1 MLSTPQP
8 MGKQFSTTMRC
19 TIRER
24 YLACAGLFLHQNLLT
39 GELSVLLHH
48 VFSSRQQLRLF
59 KCILLTGIYVFANSL
74 VYDPPP
80 SSFVLSFAAKKPRTQ
95 LAKPTCKPF
104 VLGMLLFPP
113 WLTIGGSRDNITT
126 HIYAHTQL

>member
-39 GELSVLLHH
+39 GESYQCCCIVC
-48 VFSSRQQLRLF
+48 SARQQLRLF
-59 KCILLTGIYVFANSL
+59 KWILLTGIYVFADSPVHN
-74 VYDPPP
+74 PPP
-80 SSFVLSFAAKKPRTQ
+80 SSFVFSFAAKKPHTQ
-95 LAKPTCKPF
+95 LAKHTCKPF

-113 WLTIGGSRDNITT
+113 WLTRGGSRDNITS